1 LLVNVLLERRGL
13 ALLAFERF
21 FQLLA
26 RHAGLFE
33 PTVQLMV
40 DHLGVVVLSLDL
52 NGELREFPLCG
63 FCPLSHERQ
72 LLTKIV
78 ALDFGLRPALSLVL

>member
-1 LLVNVLLERRGL
+1 MNVLLERRGL

-26 RHAGLFE
+26 RHACFFE
-33 PTVQLMV
+33 PTVQLTV
-40 DHLGVVVLSLDL
+40 DHLGLVVLSLDL
-52 NGELREFPLCG
+52 NCELRKFPLCG
-63 FCPLSHERQ
+63 FRPLPHERQ

-78 ALDFGLRPALSLVL
+78 ALDFGLRPVLSLGR